1 MKKLSVGFCIR
12 DQEYSEVISSYL
24 NKIDLTDIDITFISE
39 EHVDTEFKNLSIN
52 NYLNKK
58 KTKILN

>member
-39 EHVDTEFKNLSIN
+39 EHVDTN
-52 NYLNKK
+52 
-58 KTKILN
+58 